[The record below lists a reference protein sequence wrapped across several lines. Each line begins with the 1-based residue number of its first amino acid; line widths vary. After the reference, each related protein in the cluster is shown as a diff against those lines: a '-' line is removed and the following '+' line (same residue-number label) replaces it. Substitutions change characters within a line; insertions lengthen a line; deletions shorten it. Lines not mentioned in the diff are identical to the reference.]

1 MINES
6 QGRRKHEAKIIFNG
20 KENSGTVH
28 GGNSVD
34 WMYRMRKQKS
44 HVRTIT
50 NVSYDPTREFYEA
63 YNPLFEKYYKEKREK
78 KWILFNPTE
87 VPVHRHALLWKD
99 AMLMSLHWH
108 WSMISH

>member
-34 WMYRMRKQKS
+34 WMYRMRKQKKS
-44 HVRTIT
+44 CTDNHQRLLR
-50 NVSYDPTREFYEA
+50 SD
-63 YNPLFEKYYKEKREK
+63 KR
-78 KWILFNPTE
+78 IL
-87 VPVHRHALLWKD
+87 
-99 AMLMSLHWH
+99 
-108 WSMISH
+108 

>member
-34 WMYRMRKQKS
+34 WIYRMRKQKKES
-44 HVRTIT
+44 CTDNHQRLLRSDKRI
-50 NVSYDPTREFYEA
+50 YEA
-63 YNPLFEKYYKEKREK
+63 YNPLFEKYYKEKTGK
-78 KWILFNPTE
+78 K
-87 VPVHRHALLWKD
+87 
-99 AMLMSLHWH
+99 
-108 WSMISH
+108 